1 MRTLILCLSV
11 MLLLGC
17 DFIGG
22 GETVV
27 SGDDNIIVRDA
38 TRDRLAQLFSR
49 FETVPQVSDEDL
61 ERLFGL
67 VRDKAFEGDLDSMLV
82 MLRLAE
88 FQRRPVE
95 QEEED

>member
-1 MRTLILCLSV
+1 MRIVIPCLAA

-22 GETVV
+22 GDTVFQ
-27 SGDDNIIVRDA
+27 GDDNVVVRDP

-61 ERLFGL
+61 ERMFGL
-67 VRDKAFEGDLDSMLV
+67 VRSKAFEGDLDSMLV

-88 FQRRPVE
+88 FQREP
-95 QEEED
+95 EEEGE

>member
-1 MRTLILCLSV
+1 MRTLIVCLSV

-22 GETVV
+22 GDTVIR
-27 SGDDNIIVRDA
+27 GDDNVVVTDA
-38 TRDRLAQLFSR
+38 SRDRLAQLFSR
-49 FETVPQVSDEDL
+49 FESVPRVSDEDL

-88 FQRRPVE
+88 FQRRP
-95 QEEED
+95 EEDGDE

>member
-1 MRTLILCLSV
+1 MRTLIVCLSV

-22 GETVV
+22 GDTIIR
-27 SGDDNIIVRDA
+27 GDDNVVVTDA
-38 TRDRLAQLFSR
+38 SRDRLAQLFSR
-49 FETVPQVSDEDL
+49 FESVPRVSDEDL

-88 FQRRPVE
+88 FQRRPD
-95 QEEED
+95 EEGDE

>member
-1 MRTLILCLSV
+1 MRTAILCLAA
-11 MLLLGC
+11 MMLLGC

-22 GETVV
+22 GDTVFQ
-27 SGDDNIIVRDA
+27 GNDNVVVRDP

-67 VRDKAFEGDLDSMLV
+67 VRDQAFEGDLDSMLV

-88 FQRRPVE
+88 FQRRP
-95 QEEED
+95 EEEDE

>member
-1 MRTLILCLSV
+1 

-22 GETVV
+22 GDTVFQ
-27 SGDDNIIVRDA
+27 GDDNVVVRDP

-61 ERLFGL
+61 ETMFGL
-67 VRDKAFEGDLDSMLV
+67 LRAKAFEGDLDSMLV

-88 FQRRPVE
+88 FQREP
-95 QEEED
+95 EEEGE

>member
-1 MRTLILCLSV
+1 VRIVIPCLAA

-22 GETVV
+22 GDTVFQ
-27 SGDDNIIVRDA
+27 GDDNVVVRDP

-61 ERLFGL
+61 ERMFGL
-67 VRDKAFEGDLDSMLV
+67 VRSKAFEGDLDSMLV

-88 FQRRPVE
+88 FQREP
-95 QEEED
+95 EEEGE

>member
-1 MRTLILCLSV
+1 MRILILCLAA
-11 MLLLGC
+11 MMLLGC

-22 GETVV
+22 GDTVFQ
-27 SGDDNIIVRDA
+27 GNDNVVVRDP

-61 ERLFGL
+61 EQLFGL

-82 MLRLAE
+82 ILRLAE
-88 FQRRPVE
+88 FQREPD
-95 QEEED
+95 EEEE

>member
-1 MRTLILCLSV
+1 MRTAILCLGA

-22 GETVV
+22 GDTVFQ
-27 SGDDNIIVRDA
+27 GNDNVVVRDP

-61 ERLFGL
+61 ERLYGL
-67 VRDKAFEGDLDSMLV
+67 VRDQAFEGDLDSMLV

-88 FQRRPVE
+88 FQRRP
-95 QEEED
+95 EEEDE

>member
-1 MRTLILCLSV
+1 
-11 MLLLGC
+11 LLGC

-22 GETVV
+22 GDTVV
-27 SGDDNIIVRDA
+27 RGDDNVVVRDA

-49 FETVPQVSDEDL
+49 FESVPPVSDEDL

-67 VRDKAFEGDLDSMLV
+67 VRDQAFEGDLDSMLV

-88 FQRRPVE
+88 FQRRSVE
-95 QEEED
+95 EEED

>member
-1 MRTLILCLSV
+1 MRIVIPCLAA

-22 GETVV
+22 GETVFQ
-27 SGDDNIIVRDA
+27 GDDNVVVRDP

-61 ERLFGL
+61 ERMFGL
-67 VRDKAFEGDLDSMLV
+67 VRAKAFEGDLDSMLV

-88 FQRRPVE
+88 FQREP
-95 QEEED
+95 EEEGE